1 MTVQD
6 LRDVLRERGEGPAP
20 ANPARHDQVRA
31 RIRRMRRRRRAVVA
45 AAAGTAVAAVAA
57 LGPSLL
63 PGAQAARPADDG
75 ADGAAV
81 VTRGAD
87 RPELPESFT
96 SADGAEYR
104 RLGVAS
110 VGTSSGRKATI
121 TIPVTGKPLDVAS
134 VCSGSGRNHAAPR
147 ITVGRRPVFAGVMCL
162 KGRRLVPLPVPKDAG
177 KEVTITFDTTTRG
190 GGCVREKPSDPCRE
204 VKEDPADWSLA
215 VYEWTPPERPVEP
228 QAPRALPRRA
238 GDLALEE
245 SRSGTWPRESSVTF
259 RVRGNGRKVG
269 IDQICTGELADR
281 LRFSYEVN
289 GRDTGSSSSCG
300 VWKSGS
306 FPSAI
311 TEFRVPK
318 GTTATIRVKAS
329 MPAEAPNRLVR
340 WSVGLYQG

>member
-20 ANPARHDQVRA
+20 ANPSRHDQVRA

-63 PGAQAARPADDG
+63 PGAQAARPADG
-75 ADGAAV
+75 TAV
-81 VTRGAD
+81 VTRSAD

-96 SADGAEYR
+96 SADGARYR
-104 RLGVAS
+104 RLGMAS
-110 VGTSSGRKATI
+110 VGTSSGRKTTI
-121 TIPVTGKPLDVAS
+121 TIPVTGKPLDLAS
-134 VCSGSGRNHAAPR
+134 VCSGSGRNHASLK
-147 ITVGRRPVFAGVMCL
+147 ITVGRRPVFPGVFCL
-162 KGRRLVPLPVPKDAG
+162 KGRRLISLPVPQGTG
-177 KEVTITFDTTTRG
+177 KEVTISFDTTTQG
-190 GGCVREKPSDPCRE
+190 WGCVRDKPSDPCRK

-228 QAPRALPRRA
+228 PAPRALPRRE
-238 GDLALEE
+238 GDLTLEE
-245 SRSGTWPRESSVTF
+245 TRSGTWPRESSATF
-259 RVRGNGRKVG
+259 RVRGDGREVG

-281 LRFSYEVN
+281 LRFSSRVD
-289 GRDTGSSSSCG
+289 GRDLGSNTSCG

-306 FPSAI
+306 FPSAMMGI
-311 TEFRVPK
+311 TVPK
-318 GTTATIRVKAS
+318 GKTVTITVKAS

-340 WSVGLYQG
+340 WSVGLYRK